1 MLSLIETVIGFTVI
15 MLLLSYLVKSLTSVV
30 KNHVDYYSKNFER
43 ELGRLI
49 GEILKE
55 SWGKVKEKHDWLKRM
70 QWRRL
75 REDFLSTD
83 NIKWMLKKLDVKEDD
98 LQSLSEALEARL
110 NVHKENIRT
119 VFEKRT
125 KNLSLALGL
134 VLCLFLN
141 INAFTIWDTLY
152 NDQLVRAKFASPES
166 VESAQELLQTYDS
179 KIKKLEADS
188 KEKATQGSTEAE
200 LETKEPESIENQRDA
215 LKKQREALVKQIA
228 HFRGEAGFGM
238 GRIWTGKVESW
249 RAFLYE
255 FFGSLLT
262 GILISIGAPY
272 WHDLLRT
279 LSARR
284 QLAREETKKPTA
296 T

>member
-30 KNHVDYYSKNFER
+30 KNHVDYYSKNFEG

-55 SWGKVKEKHDWLKRM
+55 SWGKVKEKHDWLKHM

-152 NDQLVRAKFASPES
+152 NDQLARAKFASPEA
-166 VESAQELLQTYDS
+166 VESA
-179 KIKKLEADS
+179 KKLLESYGTEIEELGTDI
-188 KEKATQGSTEAE
+188 KEDTTQGGTEAE
-200 LETKEPESIENQRDA
+200 QETGEPERLEENRDA
-215 LKKQREALVKQIA
+215 LKKQREALVKQIS
-228 HFRGEAGFGM
+228 HFRGEVGFGM
-238 GRIWTGKVESW
+238 GRIWSGKVESW

-262 GILISIGAPY
+262 GILVSIGAPY

-284 QLAREETKKPTA
+284 QLRRTETKKPTA

>member
-1 MLSLIETVIGFTVI
+1 
-15 MLLLSYLVKSLTSVV
+15 VKSLTSVV
-30 KNHVDYYSKNFER
+30 KNHVDYYSMNFEQ

-55 SWGKVKEKHDWLKRM
+55 SWGKVKEKHEWLKHM

-75 REDFLSTD
+75 REEFLSTE
-83 NIKWMLKKLDVKEDD
+83 NIQWLLKKLDVKDDD

-110 NVHKENIRT
+110 KVHKENIRT

-166 VESAQELLQTYDS
+166 VESAQKLLETYDS
-179 KIKKLEADS
+179 EIKKLEADS
-188 KEKATQGSTEAE
+188 KEKATQSGTEAE
-200 LETKEPESIENQRDA
+200 PEMKEHESIENQRDA
-215 LKKQREALVKQIA
+215 LNKQREALVKQIS

-238 GRIWTGKVESW
+238 GRIWSGKVDSW
-249 RAFLYE
+249 SGFLYE

-262 GILISIGAPY
+262 GILVSIGAPY
-272 WHDLLRT
+272 WHDILRT

-284 QLAREETKKPTA
+284 QLRRTEAKKPTA